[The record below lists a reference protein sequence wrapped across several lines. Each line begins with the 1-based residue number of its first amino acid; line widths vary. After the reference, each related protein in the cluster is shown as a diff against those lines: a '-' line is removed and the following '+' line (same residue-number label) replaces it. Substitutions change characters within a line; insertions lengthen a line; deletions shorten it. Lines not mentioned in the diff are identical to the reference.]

1 MKDKR
6 LEETI
11 MLIKKD
17 VQRIEENQYGAITSD
32 VRRTL
37 QQIEENLESKRIDR
51 RTITNVMDRL
61 DGLKYEIRTECQRK
75 NERKYGDVDKTLKDY
90 KREDTPDKE
99 EEGVLQRRTKA
110 KMEESTKSL
119 QNNVSIEYIESRM
132 SSKLSE
138 IRRVLARNGIDEN
151 LIDDINLENK
161 SFMRKLLTRI
171 EENVNTSNRGIDES
185 IDMGLKD
192 LFRQAMK
199 QKPEQAKKMES
210 KGIFGFKKNQ
220 TEKIQE
226 EQLDAKGI
234 FDTEDLKPWELN
246 VEEKSKFREGEQKVL
261 DNIDKAPEN
270 DPERDA
276 LDSRDIF

>member
-1 MKDKR
+1 MKEKR

-11 MLIKKD
+11 GLIKKD
-17 VQRIEENQYGAITSD
+17 VQRIEENLYGAITSD

-37 QQIEENLESKRIDR
+37 QQIEESLESKSIDR
-51 RTITNVMDRL
+51 RTIANVMDRL

-75 NERKYGDVDKTLKDY
+75 NERKYGDIDKTLKDY
-90 KREDTPDKE
+90 KREDIPDKE

-185 IDMGLKD
+185 IDMGLND
-192 LFRQAMK
+192 IFRQAMK
-199 QKPEQAKKMES
+199 QKPEQAKKMEA
-210 KGIFGFKKNQ
+210 KGIFGFKKKQ
-220 TEKIQE
+220 VE

-234 FDTEDLKPWELN
+234 FDTEDLKNWELN
-246 VEEKSKFREGEQKVL
+246 AEEKSKFREGEQKVL
-261 DNIDKAPEN
+261 DNIGKMPEKA
-270 DPERDA
+270 PERDA

>member
-17 VQRIEENQYGAITSD
+17 VQRIEENQYGAIMSD

-37 QQIEENLESKRIDR
+37 QQIEERLESKRVDR
-51 RTITNVMDRL
+51 RTIAGIMDRL
-61 DGLKYEIRTECQRK
+61 DELKYEIRTECQRK
-75 NERKYGDVDKTLKDY
+75 NERKYEDIDKTLKDY
-90 KREDTPDKE
+90 KRDDTPDKE

-151 LIDDINLENK
+151 LIDDINLENR
-161 SFMRKLLTRI
+161 SCMRRLLIRI
-171 EENVNTSNRGIDES
+171 EENVNTSNRSIDES
-185 IDMGLKD
+185 INMGLED
-192 LFRQAMK
+192 LFRKAMK
-199 QKPEQAKKMES
+199 QKPEHAKKMEA
-210 KGIFGFKKNQ
+210 KGIFGFKKKQ
-220 TEKIQE
+220 AEELQE

-234 FDTEDLKPWELN
+234 FDTEDIKPWDLN
-246 VEEKSKFREGEQKVL
+246 EDEEGKFRDGEQKLL
-261 DNIDKAPEN
+261 DNIGKMPEKA
-270 DPERDA
+270 PERDA